1 MNHKF
6 CSFAAFAL
14 LGLIMSFPVS
24 SKLIINE
31 IMQSNIDCI
40 KDDLNEYPDSW
51 VELYN
56 MGSTTEQLGNYRIGD
71 NNKPSK
77 AYKLPSA
84 EILPGEFIVVYCD
97 KVGEDLHTDFRL
109 DSGKGGAVYLVL
121 CDETVDQ
128 IEGWKKQPAPNI
140 AFGRLSEGSEEWGYQ
155 AVPTPGA
162 ANCNRICKD
171 ILPEPEFSVQGKV
184 LSDNLTLTLSI
195 PDNVPAGSRIRYTLD
210 CTEPTEISPEYSQ
223 PLKITE
229 TTIVRAKLF
238 CDGWLSPRSTTHSYI
253 VHPRELTLPLVS
265 IVSDNKYFYD
275 NKEGILVEGDY
286 SPDTPN
292 YKFDWRR
299 PVNYEYFEGINT
311 DCVINQLCET
321 RVKGGGTRGK
331 KLKSMA
337 FYANKRFGTKRFNYE
352 FFPDQTPG
360 IEEFKSFEMRNSGDD
375 FIRIYMRDAIIQKS
389 MGMNCDLDWQPSQ
402 PAIVYINGVYK
413 GILNIRPRSNE
424 DYVYSYYDGLED
436 IDVIET
442 WNILKEGSREN
453 LDAFKKFYYEEG
465 HTCEEYREWMDVE
478 EFCNLMIMNIFY
490 DNKDFPGNNV
500 IMWRPSE
507 EGGKW
512 RWIAKDTDYG
522 MGMYGEPFDY
532 PTLYWITTPGYD
544 NGHNSW
550 ANSEK
555 TTMLFR
561 HLMETEEFKEMFINR
576 CVAYLGDFLT
586 AEQIKGLIQERYEEL
601 AFEFQFHYKNLFG
614 EESKLGENVESSKE
628 WIEQRIPSFYN
639 QLASYFNLEKPVPLK
654 ITSGCDKETVV
665 SINGVTLR
673 NREYNGQYFP
683 KQRLNI
689 SVTEESGEMTSAKW
703 IVTAIQNGQPNST
716 TYMTANL
723 DIEMPT
729 AQSVDIELLLDED
742 NSVKGISNGANAGGQ
757 YEIYDIAGR
766 IVQSANSS
774 TSNLPSG
781 IYILRDSKS
790 TRKITVK

>member
-1 MNHKF
+1 MKRLLAMALI
-6 CSFAAFAL
+6 AAAGAL
-14 LGLIMSFPVS
+14 SIPQAYAD
-24 SKLIINE
+24 LIINE
-31 IMQSNIDCI
+31 LMQSNIDCI
-40 KDDLNEYPDSW
+40 KDDLNEFPDSW

-56 MGSTTEQLGNYRIGD
+56 AGEETVKLEEYRLGD
-71 NNKPSK
+71 SDDHSS
-77 AYKLPSA
+77 AYKLPVMDISPGQF
-84 EILPGEFIVVYCD
+84 ILIYCD
-97 KVGEDLHTDFRL
+97 KVNDGLHTDFRL
-109 DSGKGGAVYLVL
+109 DSGKGGSVYLFHKESIVGKV
-121 CDETVDQ
+121 EK
-128 IEGWKKQPAPNI
+128 WKKQPAPNI
-140 AFGRLSEGSEEWGYQ
+140 AFGRLSENSEELGYQ
-155 AVPTPGA
+155 AVPTPGT

-184 LSDNLTLTLSI
+184 LSDNLTLTLSV
-195 PDNVPAGSRIRYTLD
+195 PENGPAGSIIRYTLD
-210 CTEPTEISPEYSQ
+210 CTEPTETSPEYSE

-265 IVSDNKYFYD
+265 IVSDDKYFYD

-292 YKFDWRR
+292 YRFDWRR

-311 DCVINQLCET
+311 GSVINQLCET
-321 RVKGGGTRGK
+321 RVKGGGSRQK

-360 IEEFKSFEMRNSGDD
+360 IEEFKSFEMRNAGDD
-375 FIRIYMRDAIIQKS
+375 FNTTYMRDAIIQKS

-402 PAIVYINGVYK
+402 PAIVYINGVYQ

-436 IDVIET
+436 VDVIET
-442 WNILKEGSREN
+442 WNILKEGSRDN
-453 LDAFKKFYYEEG
+453 LDAFKKFYNEEG
-465 HTCEEYREWMDVE
+465 HTYEEYREWMDVE

-500 IMWRPSE
+500 IMWRPTE
-507 EGGKW
+507 ESGKW

-522 MGMYGEPFDY
+522 MGLYGEPFDY
-532 PTLYWITTPGYD
+532 QTLYWITTPGYD

-550 ANSEK
+550 ANSK
-555 TTMLFR
+555 KPTMLFR
-561 HLMETEEFKEMFINR
+561 HLLETEEFKEMFINR
-576 CVAYLGDFLT
+576 CVVYLGDFLT

-601 AFEFQFHYKNLFG
+601 AFEFQFHHKNLYG
-614 EESKLGENVESSKE
+614 DESKLGENVESSKE
-628 WIEQRIPSFYN
+628 WIEQRIPSFYD

-654 ITSGCDKETVV
+654 IISGSEKETVV
-665 SINGVTLR
+665 SFNGVTLR

-689 SVTEESGEMTSAKW
+689 SVTEEDGDMTSAKW
-703 IVTAIQNGQPNST
+703 IVTAIQNGQTNST
-716 TYMTANL
+716 TYMTTNL

-729 AQSVDIELLLDED
+729 AQSVDIELLLVED
-742 NSVKGISNGANAGGQ
+742 TSVEGISNDTYAGGQ
-757 YEIYDIAGR
+757 FEIFDIAGR
-766 IVQSANSS
+766 RVQSANSS